1 MPTTLECNA
10 CGKHMATLRD
20 ASVRKGMIVYCA
32 PCHASMQR
40 MMDKP
45 SQKDAD
51 IPDFLS
57 QLFRPKPTKY

>member
-32 PCHASMQR
+32 PCHASRQR
-40 MMDKP
+40 IRDDERQ
-45 SQKDAD
+45 STDV
-51 IPDFLS
+51 PDFLS
-57 QLFRPKPTKY
+57 QLFRSKPPRH